1 MQVLILP
8 KKNASGNES
17 FGPVLPLAQVSA
29 YKYLIHLAYEA
40 AGPLHL
46 ERRFCSRYPFK

>member
-1 MQVLILP
+1 MVHASVNLAQ
-8 KKNASGNES
+8 KKYASGNES

-46 ERRFCSRYPFK
+46 